1 MTAIVKLKIVP
12 RKVSLL
18 PVGHTAEIILFPGVR
33 YERHAEPVAAK
44 PKRKRKSRAKQAR
57 MVVVG

>member
-1 MTAIVKLKIVP
+1 MTSIVKLKTAP
-12 RKVSLL
+12 RKASTFAD
-18 PVGHTAEIILFPGVR
+18 GHMAEIILFPGVR
-33 YERHAEPVAAK
+33 YERHAEAISAK